1 MERLIS
7 LVELWDMFEIAI
19 LVSLVGALIGH
30 YKRNA
35 CIMLPVISID
45 YHFDGFQK
53 LRLTTHGSF
62 VKGVLWGFTTLKA
75 AVLFGLFLLGFRFGE
90 NKETDPIL
98 FELGVLGDLLIGAG
112 AGVIAK
118 STVSLTGTE
127 NPLSIIVTSL
137 LAGFAGLS
145 YIQKFQQQTLD
156 NASIEYEDKLEKTE
170 EYKEGTQHTSS
181 SNEVAATHEKKS
193 YKK

>member
-1 MERLIS
+1 MERIIS
-7 LVELWDMFEIAI
+7 LVELWDMFEVAI

-35 CIMLPVISID
+35 CILLPIISID
-45 YHFDGFQK
+45 YRFDGFK
-53 LRLTTHGSF
+53 ELHLSSHGPIM
-62 VKGVLWGFTTLKA
+62 KGVLWGFTTLKA
-75 AVLFGLFLLGFRFGE
+75 AVLFFLFLLGFRFGE

-118 STVSLTGTE
+118 STISLTGTE
-127 NPLSIIVTSL
+127 NPLSVIVTSL

-145 YIQKFQQQTLD
+145 YIQKFQQQSLD
-156 NASIEYEDKLEKTE
+156 NATIEYQEKLDRTE
-170 EYKEGTQHTSS
+170 EYGESTQHTSP

-193 YKK
+193 YKE